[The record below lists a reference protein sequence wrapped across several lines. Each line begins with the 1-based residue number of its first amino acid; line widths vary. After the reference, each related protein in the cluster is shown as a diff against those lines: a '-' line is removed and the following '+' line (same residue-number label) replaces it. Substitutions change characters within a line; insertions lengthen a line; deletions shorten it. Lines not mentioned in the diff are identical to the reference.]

1 MEHMTMLLIGL
12 GLLLLAWVVYRK
24 FVALPPHPT
33 QCETKCVDGVC
44 FPSCSP
50 DSNPDY
56 NPTMNIGDH
65 GSNALA
71 SNTVPEE
78 LSPKNNESKKTE

>member
-50 DSNPDY
+50 DSNP
-56 NPTMNIGDH
+56 TMNIGDH

-71 SNTVPEE
+71 SDTVSEDIST
-78 LSPKNNESKKTE
+78 SPKNDDVKKTE